1 MCDGVDLSSSII
13 ATNRARHWSRGSPR
27 RGRWM
32 FLATVALLAVYF
44 TNSNIRTWH
53 WSTRYLLFQVDM
65 EKWPRSVKT
74 QHQWATVLHK
84 DNRLE
89 EALVHYRNSLEIF
102 DDNALTDYCIASIMI
117 ELNRF
122 EEA

>member
-1 MCDGVDLSSSII
+1 MAPPIV
-13 ATNRARHWSRGSPR
+13 HMPR
-27 RGRWM
+27 RHRH
-32 FLATVALLAVYF
+32 FLATAALLAVYF
-44 TNSNIRTWH
+44 VNSNIRTWH
-53 WSTRYLLFQVDM
+53 WSSRYVLFKVDM